1 MRRAVPLVAL
11 LGAAMVLLCDIVG
24 RVVRF
29 PFELPIS
36 IVMGVIGG
44 VVFLWLLVGTARP
57 VDAAPRPRRA
67 RTAAVR

>member
-1 MRRAVPLVAL
+1 
-11 LGAAMVLLCDIVG
+11 AAIVLLCDIIG

-44 VVFLWLLVGTARP
+44 VVFLWMLLGTARP
-57 VDAAPRPRRA
+57 SEAARPSRRRTPA
-67 RTAAVR
+67 RTEAVR